1 VGFGAARR
9 VNLGLACSKG
19 GKPVSAN
26 AADQRRKVRH
36 CMTDLYAIVARF
48 DQNDASL
55 SIAIQFALFRMIL
68 LFDQNRR
75 AHKNGT

>member
-1 VGFGAARR
+1 
-9 VNLGLACSKG
+9 
-19 GKPVSAN
+19 
-26 AADQRRKVRH
+26 
-36 CMTDLYAIVARF
+36 MTDLYAIVARF

-68 LFDQNRR
+68 LFDQKRR